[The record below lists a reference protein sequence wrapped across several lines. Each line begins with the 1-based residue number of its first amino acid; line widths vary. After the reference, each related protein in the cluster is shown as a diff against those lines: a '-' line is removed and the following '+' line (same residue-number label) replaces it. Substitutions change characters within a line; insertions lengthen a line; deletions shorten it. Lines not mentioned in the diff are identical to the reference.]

1 MLRVLQHRFLSS
13 ADPCF
18 CAFGRYQ
25 LRGSPIDCLK
35 FAPSQPVGM
44 DLSKIISVAGKQG
57 LFRIVAQGRQ
67 ALIVES
73 LIDGKRMPV
82 HASVRVSS
90 LEEISMFTTGDDVPL
105 SDVLKKLHE
114 VEKGKASLDPKE
126 DTDKLFKKLGEA
138 LPEHDR
144 ERIYPSD
151 VRKLFSWYEQ
161 LLKSGEFKEKE
172 AKKEKKE
179 KEEEEKTTKTKKTAT
194 KEEGAKKP
202 KAKAAAKKAAPKA
215 GTSKPKATTMRKSA
229 QRGS

>member
-1 MLRVLQHRFLSS
+1 MRVLSLPQHNRN
-13 ADPCF
+13 
-18 CAFGRYQ
+18 
-25 LRGSPIDCLK
+25 
-35 FAPSQPVGM
+35 M

-73 LIDGKRMPV
+73 LMDGKRLPI

-105 SDVLKKLHE
+105 SQVLKKLHE
-114 VEKGKASLDPKE
+114 VEKGKESLDPKE
-126 DTDKLFKKLGEA
+126 DTDKLFAKLGEA

-151 VRKLFSWYEQ
+151 VRKLFSWYDQ
-161 LLKSGEFKEKE
+161 LLKNGIFEEKE
-172 AKKEKKE
+172 EKKEE
-179 KEEEEKTTKTKKTAT
+179 KEEEEKGAKKKAAA
-194 KEEGAKKP
+194 KDDGAKKP
-202 KAKAAAKKAAPKA
+202 KAAAKKAAPKSA
-215 GTSKPKATTMRKSA
+215 AATSKPKATTMRKSA